1 MLFPRPALETARTLT
16 AVVVP
21 SLAFDRQHQQEVA
34 GRSSRLRYRFHSQVT
49 FNLEGV
55 WCITDNFEKLM

>member
-1 MLFPRPALETARTLT
+1 
-16 AVVVP
+16 
-21 SLAFDRQHQQEVA
+21 LAFDRQHQQEVA
-34 GRSSRLRYRFHSQVT
+34 GRSSRLRYRFHFQVT